1 MKQRGFSLL
10 EVIAAV
16 LLLALA
22 FTALMQVAA
31 SATNLTARAAE
42 RSEAAL
48 WARSLLDSAFALQPP
63 QPGQSEGRFDA
74 RYRWRLAVTPWQG
87 DALGSPPR
95 PGQIGPQLYRLDLD
109 VLWGEGRQQ
118 RHAHFSSLRIA
129 SLPPPGLSP

>member
-48 WARSLLDSAFALQPP
+48 WARSKLDSVFALRPP
-63 QPGQSEGRFDA
+63 QPGQSDGSFDA
-74 RYRWRLAVTPWQG
+74 RYRWTLAVTPWQG
-87 DALGSPPR
+87 DALALPAR
-95 PGQIGPQLYRLDLD
+95 PGQASLQLYRLDLE
-109 VLWGEGRQQ
+109 VRWGEGRQQ
-118 RHAHFSSLRIA
+118 RHAHFSSLRVA
-129 SLPPPGLSP
+129 SILPPGSTP